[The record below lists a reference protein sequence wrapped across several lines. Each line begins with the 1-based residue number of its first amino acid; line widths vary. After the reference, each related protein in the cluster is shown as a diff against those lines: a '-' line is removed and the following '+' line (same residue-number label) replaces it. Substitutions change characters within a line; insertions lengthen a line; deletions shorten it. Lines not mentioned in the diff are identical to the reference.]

1 MCHLV
6 LHNIGKSSFSPHSL
20 LSAFWCYILN
30 NETITTNESY
40 SPPPVVGVVRSISIV
55 PAEICAGVA
64 GGVDVIEQDVVDDVV
79 KDVKED
85 TVDDAVDYVLEDA
98 LDDVVDV
105 EEVVVDVKEV
115 VVDVE
120 EVVEGNVAEALDD
133 GISEE
138 KDDVDVVFVE
148 VIAATRACSHMCLCL
163 YI

>member
-1 MCHLV
+1 M
-6 LHNIGKSSFSPHSL
+6 F
-20 LSAFWCYILN
+20 
-30 NETITTNESY
+30 
-40 SPPPVVGVVRSISIV
+40 
-55 PAEICAGVA
+55 A

-148 VIAATRACSHMCLCL
+148 VIAATHVLVVTCACVCISSKNVSC
-163 YI
+163 